1 MNDTHSIFGDA
12 DIISTY
18 TRAQAI
24 ADGVLVDVTAT
35 ANEVRFRYPVA
46 MTAEAYARF
55 VAWTDKDSDRQ
66 VPQDESGRLWDVI
79 YMAALK
85 AKRTTDDQFLF
96 QFYYVPRGK
105 KAQRPKLSV
114 LKMMCGPDDDG
125 NPVLTIM
132 LPSED

>member
-1 MNDTHSIFGDA
+1 MNDTQSIFGDA

-24 ADGVLVDVTAT
+24 ADGVLIDVSAT

-66 VPQDESGRLWDVI
+66 IPQDESGRLWDVI
-79 YMAALK
+79 YMASVK
-85 AKRTTDDQFLF
+85 AKRTNGDQFLF
-96 QFYYVPRGK
+96 QFYCVPRGG

-114 LKMMCGPDDDG
+114 LKTVCGPGDDG
-125 NPVLTIM
+125 KPVLTIM